1 MNVIVCNIGST
12 SFKFQLIDMSNEDV
26 LARVHVERVGSE
38 NAYARYYRGM
48 DELVKEEESSIPSQR
63 EAVQRGLDFLTSE
76 IIDSIDMVDAVG
88 FKAVQAGEKSFTVII
103 DDEILAAMEEYNDL
117 APAHNPAYLQAMRMF
132 GELLPDKN
140 LVGVFE
146 PGFHVDRPDYAQVYG
161 APYEWFEKYG
171 VRKYGYHGASFRFV
185 TGETVRRLDLDPDNH
200 KIVACHLGGSSSVCA
215 YKNGKS
221 IDTSMGFTPQTG
233 LIQSSR
239 TGDIDAYVVPY
250 IMRKTGMDI
259 DSVYRELSKNGGL
272 YGLSGVSGD
281 MRDIIEAIEQGN
293 DRARLARD
301 KYVYDIKAYLG
312 AYIVQMEGL
321 DAVCFTGGTG
331 QHQPD
336 LRKRVLSPLAFMGF
350 KLDEAANNE
359 GMERIDADGSSVAAL
374 VLDTN
379 EEIIVA
385 RETARLAA
393 ENSK

>member
-1 MNVIVCNIGST
+1 
-12 SFKFQLIDMSNEDV
+12 MSNEDV